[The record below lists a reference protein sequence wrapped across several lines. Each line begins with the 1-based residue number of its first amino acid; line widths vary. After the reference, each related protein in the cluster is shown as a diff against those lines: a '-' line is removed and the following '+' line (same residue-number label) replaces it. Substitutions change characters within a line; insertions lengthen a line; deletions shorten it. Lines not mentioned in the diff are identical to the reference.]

1 VTPQKAAHL
10 GFRAADVEIT
20 SWADKNR
27 GRWIVYD
34 SKSQR
39 ILTSFW
45 HGGLPEACEWRATL
59 AAVEIVHR
67 AAGKPKEPLA

>member
-34 SKSQR
+34 SKSADPHLVLAR
-39 ILTSFW
+39 R
-45 HGGLPEACEWRATL
+45 LPEACEWRATL
-59 AAVEIVHR
+59 AAVQSPPC
-67 AAGKPKEPLA
+67 AGKPKEPLA